1 MKFRLSILA
10 LTPILLFGAE
20 LVKIDTGSLEGALN
34 EGVRVFK
41 GIPYAAPPVG
51 DLRWKAPQPA
61 AKWEGDRK
69 ALEFGPGCWQPRN
82 APNLSEDCLYLNVY
96 TTAKDAK
103 AKLPVMF
110 WIHGGA
116 FVSGS
121 GSIYRGEKL
130 AQQGVV
136 LVTINYRLGPMGFF
150 SHPLLSQESAK
161 GVSGNYGLLDMI
173 AALEWTKRNIASFG
187 GDPKNVTVFGESAGA
202 AAVHYL
208 MSSPLSKGLFAK
220 AIMESNPSAPPRRHL
235 RERWYN
241 VDPGEVVGE
250 RVAKELNAE
259 TLTSLRAVEPK
270 AVMAALQKPGVGP
283 SGTLMPLEP
292 VIDGYVV
299 PGDLDDIFE
308 KGRQHKVPLILGA
321 NSDEG
326 NLAVAVSVKAR
337 DAQSFQQIVSQ
348 FYPRNAAEIAA
359 LYPASTPEQYIAGMR
374 RLSGDRSFVTAARWI
389 AAQHAKVAPVYLYYF
404 SYVASSIK
412 GKVPGAAHAAELPF
426 VFQMPM
432 AALGVPQFSPE
443 DLKVAQAMSSMWAQ
457 FAKSGNPNAP
467 GAQAWPAYKPESDQY
482 FEFGETLEAKKGL
495 HLPATAVLSRVHD
508 EMRAAKKNGAATG
521 Q

>member
-10 LTPILLFGAE
+10 LTPLLLFGAE
-20 LVKIDTGSLEGALN
+20 LVKIDTGSLEGAVN
-34 EGVRVFK
+34 DGVRVFK

-51 DLRWKAPQPA
+51 ELRWKAPRPA
-61 AKWEGDRK
+61 ARWQGDRK

-96 TTAKDAK
+96 TPARDAK

-150 SHPLLSQESAK
+150 SHPLLSKESPR

-173 AALEWTKRNIASFG
+173 AALEWTKRNIARFG
-187 GDPKNVTVFGESAGA
+187 GDPSNVTIFGESAGA

-208 MSSPLSKGLFAK
+208 MGSPLSKGLFAK

-235 RERWYN
+235 RERWYD
-241 VDPGEVVGE
+241 VDPGETVGE
-250 RVAKELNAE
+250 RVAAELKAGAAAA
-259 TLTSLRAVEPK
+259 LRAVEPK
-270 AVMAALQKPGVGP
+270 AVMAAMQKPGVGP

-299 PGDLDDIFE
+299 PGDMDDIFE
-308 KGRQHKVPLILGA
+308 QGRQHKVPLILGA

-337 DAQSFQQIVSQ
+337 DALSFKQIVSQ
-348 FYPRNAAEIAA
+348 YYPRHADEIAA
-359 LYPASTPEQYIAGMR
+359 LYPADTAEQYVAGMR

-389 AAQHAKVAPVYLYYF
+389 AARHAKVAPVYLYYF

-457 FAKSGNPNAP
+457 FARSGNPNP
-467 GAQAWPAYKPESDQY
+467 SGSPVWPAYKPDADEY
-482 FEFGETLEAKKGL
+482 FEFGETLAAKKGL
-495 HLPATAVLSRVHD
+495 HLPATSVLSRVHD
-508 EMRAAKKNGAATG
+508 EMRAAKLPAAGNGK
-521 Q
+521 